1 MKAKTLILMSGMAA
15 FAAQADIVTLIK
27 SDLDHSSSG
36 NDYHSSLVDTWN
48 TEHWSNKQKLSSEY
62 DYSIG
67 SGVYACTPNISGD
80 TATHTFVG
88 KSLTLDGGDGGV
100 VVKHYSNGNSTMDFT
115 AASVC
120 LKSGV
125 YEMVNDG
132 ANLKMNAVVESPES
146 APFTFRSDYK
156 SWFVNRIL
164 TLNLAGESGTAVR
177 LTVDKPETSSMMQW
191 LVTTDSLDYRGVLEV
206 VASPLVVRASDTFKF
221 GGTLRLMEG
230 GSFKANKPLTQ
241 SSDAPI
247 GTLDLAGGKLTVT
260 QYNPI
265 MVGALVGKGGT
276 IEFDAFHCANATP
289 KDYGGLIVNE
299 TLALDAN
306 AKVNVVIGGG
316 DTLALNSAQAAGEF
330 QLVKFPAGATV
341 SADNFKLVLNA
352 KAGEFTAEQLSFK
365 WGLAIKDDGGRP
377 ALYAVRKQIVL
388 SQDSSYSD
396 HNINDGSK
404 WQDGGAAPHSGATYL
419 AFGSTGKLIVTDADS
434 KFAGDQLV
442 NYANT
447 VRLQTSEF
455 NIPLWTQIS
464 GGNGN
469 FVYTEK
475 SSVVIKGGQFEV
487 LPSANATRT
496 TFVDYNGME
505 SELTIESDLIGNGE
519 VAFSQYDR
527 STEAN
532 LKTVTLSGDNSGF
545 TGRMSL
551 NGRMDVNVA
560 SGTAFGGARPSIEYD
575 AVQFTACA
583 NGSSY
588 YVLTP
593 TADVVF
599 DEPTRGWMLKDT
611 IDFHPTADCSLTIK
625 SPLTVLKG
633 QRKEGAG
640 LLALG
645 GPLKFGAD
653 SSDEPGTTTDYFLA
667 IRGTI
672 KPLVADAFNGLRLYF
687 YENTGIELDYN
698 ADGDLLK
705 YGLRNVKAN
714 KESKHVS
721 SYENNAITISFNTGD
736 QTEYTRDKRLHGLF
750 TVPTSEVPDCR
761 NIFKVTK
768 PFPHV
773 TVTVQEID
781 NKDGTTT
788 FAALVEK
795 KGLFLVVK

>member
-1 MKAKTLILMSGMAA
+1 MKVKTLILMSGMAA
-15 FAAQADIVTLIK
+15 FAAQADVITLIE
-27 SDLDHSSSG
+27 SDLDHSSSW
-36 NDYHSSLVDTWN
+36 NDYHSSLVDSFN
-48 TEHWSNKQKLSSEY
+48 TKHWSNQEALSSAY
-62 DYSIG
+62 DYQIG
-67 SGVYACTPNISGD
+67 WDVYACTPNIPND

-88 KSLTLDGGDGGV
+88 KSLTLDGGVDGV
-100 VVKHYSNGNSTMDFT
+100 VVKHYSKSSSTMDFGT
-115 AASVC
+115 ASVY

-125 YEMVNDG
+125 YELVNDG
-132 ANLKMNAVVESPES
+132 ANLKMNAIVQSPES
-146 APFTFRSDYK
+146 APFAFCCDYQPYA
-156 SWFVNRIL
+156 VNRIL

-221 GGTLRLMEG
+221 GGTLRLAEG
-230 GSFKANKPLTQ
+230 GSFKANKALTK
-241 SSDAPI
+241 SVDAPI
-247 GTLDLAGGKLTVT
+247 GRLDLAGGKLTVT

-276 IEFDAFHCANATP
+276 VEFDAFHCAHTTP
-289 KDYGGLIVNE
+289 QNYGGLIVNE
-299 TLALDAN
+299 TLALDAD

-316 DTLALNSAQAAGEF
+316 DTLTLNANQAAGEF
-330 QLVKFPAGATV
+330 QLMKFPAGATV

-352 KAGEFTAEQLSFK
+352 KADGFTAEQLSFK
-365 WGLAIKDDGGRP
+365 WGLAIKDDGGCP

-455 NIPLWTQIS
+455 DIPLWTQIS
-464 GGNGN
+464 GGGSGN
-469 FVYTEK
+469 SIYTEK
-475 SSVVIKGGQFEV
+475 PSVVIKGGQFEV
-487 LPSANATRT
+487 LPSANETKM
-496 TFVDYNGME
+496 TFVDNATE

-519 VAFSQYDR
+519 IAFNQYGR
-527 STEAN
+527 STEAK

-560 SGTAFGGARPSIEYD
+560 SGTAFGGARPSVEYD

-583 NGSSY
+583 GGSSY